1 MRRSVHS
8 LLPVAL
14 LAFTAC
20 DALRPFGEDEGN
32 TLRVAI
38 VYGRVTDATGAPVV
52 NAWVNPQVTDDSTSC
67 RSPGGL
73 SGGAPPLTD
82 SLGRY
87 RKQVT
92 SPLEPKVYCVSV
104 QVARPGRTVADA
116 VFVGEVASVR
126 MRERVGSVILDSVRV
141 DIALP

>member
-20 DALRPFGEDEGN
+20 DTLRPLGEDEGN

-38 VYGRVTDATGAPVV
+38 VYGRITDASGVSVA
-52 NAWVNPQVTDDSTSC
+52 NAWVNAQVNYDAMSC

-104 QVARPGRTVADA
+104 QVTRPGRTVADA
-116 VFVGEVASVR
+116 VFFGEAASVS

>member
-1 MRRSVHS
+1 MRPSFQT
-8 LLPVAL
+8 LIALTL
-14 LAFTAC
+14 LALPAC
-20 DALRPFGEDEGN
+20 DALRPLGEDEGN

-38 VYGRVTDATGAPVV
+38 VYGRITDASGASVANSWV
-52 NAWVNPQVTDDSTSC
+52 NAQVNSDALAC

-104 QVARPGRTVADA
+104 QVTRPGRTVADA
-116 VFVGEVASVR
+116 VFFGEAASVR